1 MTFAEKLG
9 LFHLKQVTY
18 YVIHAT
24 SLTSLT
30 FPPPLHILWTS
41 YVGLSLLFSELPA
54 PESSE
59 PVDIES
65 VSPRD
70 RVDDDDEVTSRSVPD
85 AELGAGF
92 KEPLRREEGCL
103 WQICLQIT
111 KIRPH

>member
-1 MTFAEKLG
+1 M
-9 LFHLKQVTY
+9 
-18 YVIHAT
+18 
-24 SLTSLT
+24 
-30 FPPPLHILWTS
+30 
-41 YVGLSLLFSELPA
+41 LFSELPA

-92 KEPLRREEGCL
+92 KEPLRRHMRWL
-103 WQICLQIT
+103 KKFRFQIRT
-111 KIRPH
+111 D